1 MSEITETEP
10 PYYYAVEFVPNA
22 GNELIP
28 GDNRHLNKKNE
39 FESVT
44 KPDQIKRF
52 ADKEQAAKVAQ
63 FAETRP
69 GAVVKILCNLYDSE
83 I

>member
-1 MSEITETEP
+1 MEIQETEA

-28 GDNRHLNKKNE
+28 GDNRHLTKKLE
-39 FESVT
+39 FEKVS
-44 KPDQIKRF
+44 KPDEIKRF

-63 FAETRP
+63 LAEKRE
-69 GAVVKILCNLYDSE
+69 GAVIKILCNLYDSE
-83 I
+83 K